1 MLVGALNMPVSGPLN
16 HIDISVG
23 YPEKSIPF
31 YDALLTSIGYRRW
44 TVDEPD
50 WSGESP
56 RRATWSIKCTD
67 GSRFGIEVRPAR
79 TESRDR
85 RYDRYEPGPH
95 HLAFHADSEEAVNT
109 VHDAV
114 ARIGGEVL
122 DPPAEYGGQ
131 PAYGE
136 QYYAVFF
143 ADPDG
148 VKLEVCY
155 VKAANP

>member
-1 MLVGALNMPVSGPLN
+1 MSVSGPLS
-16 HIDISVG
+16 HIDMSVG

-31 YDALLTSIGYRRW
+31 YDALLSSIGYRRW
-44 TVDEPD
+44 HVDEPD
-50 WSGESP
+50 WSGKNP
-56 RRATWSIKCTD
+56 RRAAWSIECAD

-95 HLAFHADSEEAVNT
+95 HLAFHAESQMIVDRAHQAVL
-109 VHDAV
+109 A
-114 ARIGGEVL
+114 IGGEVL
-122 DPPAEYGGQ
+122 DAPAEYGGH

-143 ADPDG
+143 SDPDG
-148 VKLEVCY
+148 MKLEVCY